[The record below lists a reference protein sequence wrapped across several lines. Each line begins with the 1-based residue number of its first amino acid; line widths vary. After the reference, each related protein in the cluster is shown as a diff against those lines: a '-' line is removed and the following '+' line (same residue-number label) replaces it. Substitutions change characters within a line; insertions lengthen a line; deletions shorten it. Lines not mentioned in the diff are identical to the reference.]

1 MKLKK
6 TLSLVL
12 ALIMVAATF
21 GAIAIPAAADTVTAS
36 ATGTADTS
44 WYTADPNAT
53 TFTLMDA
60 DDLDGLAKL
69 VNEGTCNFVGK
80 TVKLG
85 ADIVYNNGKFTV
97 AEDGAPLYNGQ
108 PVSETNAPRVWPII
122 GVTFEG
128 NRGYQ
133 NIEQFTGGF
142 LPDMTM
148 FRGNFDG
155 EGHAISGLFVNTTE
169 TKSLGAI
176 GLFSNFRGE
185 ELKNTMILNSYFHGG
200 GNVGSFAGFIQHN
213 PGGPEDLE
221 HDVTLE
227 NLYSD
232 AYIVTDAIN
241 DSRSGGIVGQIFKIN
256 SFYVNRCSFEGHI
269 LHAGTGNARHTGGL
283 FGMMNHIFGT
293 NDSITNC
300 LVNATFSVVGP
311 AQKVEYWGGV
321 IGNLGGDTNCTTKIE
336 NTLVIID
343 TTNIPLN
350 ESTENPDG
358 NLPFAR
364 CGSFVGVHWYLGTF
378 EVTNSYCILKS
389 DKFTNTTWMYRAGL
403 KTIVNGVETS
413 YEAAGNSVELGTKIT
428 APSEATGLSSETF
441 LLTAEKAAIKDL
453 SACFDGHSFT
463 ELYQAKTAS
472 CEGEG
477 WNAHYRC
484 NNCSK
489 FFDTSTNEVAKDT
502 VILPET
508 HNYGTLV
515 TGTPA
520 TCTENGTIDHYKCS
534 LCNRL
539 FDKDKNKVTDL
550 TILAG
555 HNYGELIR
563 RVKATCVEPGTI
575 AHYQCS
581 VCSKYFDEDKAEVA
595 DITIP
600 VTDHDYGRW
609 NEAVAP
615 TLNAAGVLGHYR
627 CGECR
632 KYFDADKN
640 ELASIEGEPKLT
652 TTKKPDTTKAPTT
665 TAAEEKGCGG
675 FAAVGSLLALIALT
689 GAAVVI
695 KKK

>member
-1 MKLKK
+1 MNLKK

-21 GAIAIPAAADTVTAS
+21 GAIAIPAAADTV

-44 WYTADPNAT
+44 WYDANPNAE

-69 VNEGTCNFVGK
+69 VNDGICNFDGK
-80 TVKLG
+80 TIKLG
-85 ADIVYNNGKFTV
+85 ANIVYNTGIFT
-97 AEDGAPLYNGQ
+97 AAADGSALYNGQ
-108 PVSETNAPRVWPII
+108 PVSETNMPRVWPVI
-122 GVTFEG
+122 GAPAMTTALNDKQEA
-128 NRGYQ
+128 
-133 NIEQFTGGF
+133 
-142 LPDMTM
+142 DMAKI
-148 FRGNFDG
+148 FHGNFDG
-155 EGHAISGLFVNTTE
+155 CGYEISGLYFDNP
-169 TKSLGAI
+169 TKFRM
-176 GLFSNFRGE
+176 GLFSVFAGE
-185 ELKNTMILNSYFHGG
+185 ELKNTLIRNSYLRGNGHVASFIGFAYREEKGG
-200 GNVGSFAGFIQHN
+200 
-213 PGGPEDLE
+213 L
-221 HDVTLE
+221 TLE

-232 AYIVTDAIN
+232 ATIVTLFNGDI
-241 DSRSGGIVGQIFKIN
+241 RSAGIIGQTIKILD
-256 SFYVNRCSFEGHI
+256 FVMNRCAYEGNIIDTCADNNGRHRYI
-269 LHAGTGNARHTGGL
+269 AGLIARMDQENEVQRPAT
-283 FGMMNHIFGT
+283 I
-293 NDSITNC
+293 SNC
-300 LVNATFSVVGP
+300 LVNATFTITGD
-311 AQKVEYWGGV
+311 KVTNVNRWGGIMGDSRNCGTSGLTINDCLVIINTKIPEVTYGEDGTTPVDFEFRDFGAV
-321 IGNLGGDTNCTTKIE
+321 IGFTEHKNNITIDDVYAIINSTDVNAENILKAKIGNAVENIITYEGTKTEYTETILTQELAAKIE
-336 NTLVIID
+336 NPSQATDLD
-343 TTNIPLN
+343 
-350 ESTENPDG
+350 
-358 NLPFAR
+358 A
-364 CGSFVGVHWYLGTF
+364 
-378 EVTNSYCILKS
+378 
-389 DKFTNTTWMYRAGL
+389 
-403 KTIVNGVETS
+403 TI
-413 YEAAGNSVELGTKIT
+413 
-428 APSEATGLSSETF
+428 F
-441 LLTAEKAAIKDL
+441 LLSEDKAAIKDL
-453 SACFDGHSFT
+453 NACFSGHSFT
-463 ELYQAKTAS
+463 ELYSAKPAS

-502 VILPET
+502 VIIPET

-534 LCNRL
+534 LCNRM
-539 FDKDKNKVTDL
+539 FDKDKNQVTDL
-550 TILAG
+550 TIVAG

-581 VCSKYFDEDKAEVA
+581 VCNKYFDEDKAEVA

-609 NEAVAP
+609 VEAVAP
-615 TLNAAGVLGHYR
+615 TPNAAGVLGHYK

>member
-6 TLSLVL
+6 TLSLII
-12 ALIMVAATF
+12 AIIMIAATF
-21 GAIAIPAAADTVTAS
+21 GVIAIPSAAETVAPVS
-36 ATGTADTS
+36 STGTADTS
-44 WYTADPNAT
+44 WYDANSNASTFTISTADQ
-53 TFTLMDA
+53 
-60 DDLDGLAKL
+60 LDGLAKL
-69 VNEGTCNFVGK
+69 VNDGTCNFDGK
-80 TVKLG
+80 TIKLG
-85 ADIVYNNGKFTV
+85 ADITYNSGIFTV
-97 AEDGAPLYNGQ
+97 AEDGSPLYNGQ
-108 PVSETNAPRVWPII
+108 PVSETNAPRVWPVI
-122 GVTFEG
+122 GNTMVTTSWE
-128 NRGYQ
+128 
-133 NIEQFTGGF
+133 IPLT
-142 LPDMTM
+142 DTM

-155 EGHAISGLFVNTTE
+155 QGYAISGLFVNNNADRT
-169 TKSLGAI
+169 LCAI
-176 GLFSNFRGE
+176 GLFSNFVGE
-185 ELKNTMILNSYFHGG
+185 ELVNTSILNSYFCGFA
-200 GNVGSFAGFIQHN
+200 NIGSFAGHIENDETRSVF
-213 PGGPEDLE
+213 
-221 HDVTLE
+221 LE

-232 AYIVTDAIN
+232 AHLVITSNNKAG
-241 DSRSGGIVGQIFKIN
+241 RSGGIVGNVFDT
-256 SFYVNRCSFEGHI
+256 FALTVNRCGFEGSI
-269 LHAGTGNARHTGGL
+269 TFIGKGTSQARHVGGIIGETRPEHRL
-283 FGMMNHIFGT
+283 EAPEV
-293 NDSITNC
+293 ITNC
-300 LVNATFSVVGP
+300 LVDMTVSIVNTDLTQVT
-311 AQKVEYWGGV
+311 KTEYWGGI
-321 IGNLGGDTNCTTKIE
+321 IGNCGGNKSTRTKIE
-336 NTLVIID
+336 NVIVKI
-343 TTNIPLN
+343 T
-350 ESTENPDG
+350 
-358 NLPFAR
+358 AR
-364 CGSFVGVHWYLGTF
+364 NDPATSEFTRSGAIVGVLWYGGWIDIS
-378 EVTNSYCILKS
+378 NSYCILPTEQYS
-389 DKFTNTTWMYRAGL
+389 RSQVWLYLTNM
-403 KTIVNGVETS
+403 KTIVDGVETEFTNKGDS
-413 YEAAGNSVELGTKIT
+413 NELAKLIT

-453 SACFDGHSFT
+453 SACFGGHSFT

-472 CEGEG
+472 CDGEG

-502 VILPET
+502 VIIPET
-508 HNYGTLV
+508 HNYGTLI

-534 LCNRL
+534 LCNRM
-539 FDKDKNKVTDL
+539 FDKDKNQVTDL

-581 VCSKYFDEDKAEVA
+581 VCSKYFNEDKVEVA
-595 DITIP
+595 DITTPI
-600 VTDHDYGRW
+600 TDHDYGRW
-609 NEAVAP
+609 VEAVAP
-615 TLNAAGVLGHYR
+615 TPNAAGVLGHYK